1 MNAKARYEQLQA
13 DLQSVEKKT
22 GVYLADQC
30 VDHQNCEKA
39 IRDLYQSFDCAP
51 DEYWNEV
58 YRQACNAAG
67 MRAEEAGL
75 DINALMGRN
84 IY

>member
-1 MNAKARYEQLQA
+1 MNAKAKYEALHDELEA
-13 DLQSVEKKT
+13 IEKKT

-30 VDHQNCEKA
+30 VDHENCEKG
-39 IRDLYQSFDCAP
+39 IRDLYVNGYAP
-51 DEYWNEV
+51 DEYWKEV
-58 YRQACNAAG
+58 YRQACSAAG
-67 MRAEEAGL
+67 MRAEDAGI